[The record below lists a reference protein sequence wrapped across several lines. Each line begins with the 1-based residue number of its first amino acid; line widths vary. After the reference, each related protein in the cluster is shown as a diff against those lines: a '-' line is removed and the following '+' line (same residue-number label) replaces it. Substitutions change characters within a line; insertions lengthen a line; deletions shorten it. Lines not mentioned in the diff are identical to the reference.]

1 MRAGRSGIIYDFI
14 YEGAGT
20 TGREK
25 CGAKDVGFWLFKD
38 LPKNPNFK
46 VFFDNCFS
54 TLPLLPQLKSRR
66 ILVTGTFRSNR
77 IAACLLMVEKHLK
90 KEGLVPMII
99 ELNKI
104 LEHTWWSGSIVS
116 ICLLAPHL
124 QELKLPLHLKNLM
137 SNRRRKFKCNA
148 MIWWHSIMHLG
159 GKDFPEML
167 IELYHTKIAPWKS
180 NGSWSSFDTASI
192 SLKSILGWLIVYIVD
207 NYMYPV
213 RSVFDFN
220 NAESLHLKV
229 KKSMRST
236 SSTHYWKLSQHLFQR
251 YQVWQNCTLAWYR
264 LRTFTL

>member
-1 MRAGRSGIIYDFI
+1 MPAYGWKTSQKGGPGAYD
-14 YEGAGT
+14 YRTEQ
-20 TGREK
+20 
-25 CGAKDVGFWLFKD
+25 
-38 LPKNPNFK
+38 N
-46 VFFDNCFS
+46 
-54 TLPLLPQLKSRR
+54 
-66 ILVTGTFRSNR
+66 TGTHLVKWFNSKYLFVGSTF
-77 IAACLLMVEKHLK
+77 AGVETTTTLEKFDVKQK
-90 KEGLVPMII
+90 K
-99 ELNKI
+99 
-104 LEHTWWSGSIVS
+104 
-116 ICLLAPHL
+116 
-124 QELKLPLHLKNLM
+124 
-137 SNRRRKFKCNA
+137 KFKCNA